1 MPKPQLHIPQKDSPS
16 TFLVGNITDATTTIT
31 LSDSSIFDDPYAPI
45 DRLTINFDGA
55 TTETVDVL
63 EYLTGN
69 QILVTRGSPAYAWL
83 DGTKIARVL
92 TSMDVNEYIDYFDYL
107 DDAQTDIL
115 ADVGEVQDS
124 IQNDILPFINLIN
137 SVGGR
142 KYTFRGN
149 YIGDTFSSA
158 QKNAILNGTF
168 TDLYLGDYWTINGIN
183 YRIVDFNYWT
193 PLFNRSLGDY
203 TNHVVVVPDNIL
215 TTQRMDEY
223 SEVPLPYYNSTMRAY
238 LANTVNITLT
248 QAFKNYNRLYYE
260 NLRSTLSDYNEVT
273 ARTEIM
279 SESMLF
285 GQGIMRAFKEPSYSN
300 NQFALF
306 RVMPKFIKSNAAYW
320 LRDLGTD
327 CSLGINE
334 DGLIS
339 KYTALEILG
348 VRPCFPVMGFA
359 PSPG

>member
-16 TFLVGNITDATTTIT
+16 TFLVGNITDTTTTIT
-31 LSDSSIFDDPYAPI
+31 LSDSRIFDDPYAPI

-83 DGTKIARVL
+83 SGTKIARVL

-115 ADVGEVQDS
+115 ADVEEVQDS

-149 YIGDTFSSA
+149 YLGDTFTST
-158 QKNAILNGTF
+158 QRNAILDGTF
-168 TDLYLGDYWTINGIN
+168 TDLYLGDYWTIGGVN
-183 YRIVDFNYWT
+183 YRIADFNYWDA
-193 PLFNRSLGDY
+193 SYVG
-203 TNHVVVVPDNIL
+203 NHLVVIPDNIM
-215 TTQRMDEY
+215 TNQKMDNL
-223 SEVPLPYYNSTMRAY
+223 SEVLLPYYECTMRAY
-238 LANTVNITLT
+238 LASTILPTLNEC
-248 QAFKNYNRLYYE
+248 FKNCIGRYYE
-260 NLRSTLSDYNEVT
+260 NLRSNLSDYNEVL
-273 ARTEIM
+273 ARVEIM
-279 SESMLF
+279 SESMLY
-285 GQGIMRAFKEPSYSN
+285 GQGVMRGFREPSFSN

-306 RVMPKFIKSNAAYW
+306 KVMPSFIKSNAAYW
-320 LRDLGTD
+320 LRDLAID
-327 CSLGINE
+327 SSLGIDE
-334 DGLIS
+334 DGLVNT
-339 KYTALEILG
+339 YTALETLG
-348 VRPCFPVMGFA
+348 VRPCFTVIGVA
-359 PSPG
+359 PGPD